1 LRQTDTSDNLSL
13 FERLVASFDSRA
25 MAVIAVLVSG
35 VLAGLLE
42 FITHL
47 AVAKSRPPL
56 QFHAEVDAAVMASIT
71 MILISVIIAAARAR
85 RRQVLKEV
93 ETVAELNH
101 HVRNA
106 LQVIRDSHLLPEDR
120 QAQAVIESVERIDRT
135 LRHLFPPVITRYN
148 EKKVEMLQ
156 KIALK
161 AQGSAAEKK
170 SGEFAG

>member
-1 LRQTDTSDNLSL
+1 MRQSNTSDGLSL
-13 FERLVASFDSRA
+13 FERFVATFDSRA
-25 MAVIAVLVSG
+25 MAVIAVLLSG

-56 QFHAEVDAAVMASIT
+56 QFHAGVDAAVVASIT
-71 MILISVIIAAARAR
+71 MILVSVIIAAARAR
-85 RRQVLKEV
+85 RRQVLKEMT
-93 ETVAELNH
+93 TVAELNH

-135 LRHLFPPVITRYN
+135 LRHLFPPTTTRYN
-148 EKKVEMLQ
+148 EKKAEILQ
-156 KIALK
+156 SIASE
-161 AQGSAAEKK
+161 AQRSESGDK
-170 SGEFAG
+170 SGEFAD